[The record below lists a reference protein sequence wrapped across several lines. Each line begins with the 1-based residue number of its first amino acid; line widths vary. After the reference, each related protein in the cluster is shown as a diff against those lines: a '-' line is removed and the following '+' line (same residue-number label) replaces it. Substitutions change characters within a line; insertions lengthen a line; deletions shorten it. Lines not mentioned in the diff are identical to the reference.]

1 MTDELLDAILGAVLK
16 ASGSAL
22 RHHETYTRDWMREA
36 LRDALVRRVQSQEA
50 QSVRNVERAVDTP
63 IVSLS
68 RIAEAVRD
76 MRIKGSEPTG
86 IRMSFDAVMSLI
98 RQIDPLYENREYE
111 TGMRIF
117 GLQVSTFPGD
127 SPNFSLSCE
136 RSGHGLR

>member
-1 MTDELLDAILGAVLK
+1 MTDEQLDAILDAILGAVLK

-22 RHHETYTRDWMREA
+22 RQTYTRDWMREA

-63 IVSLS
+63 IVTLS

-86 IRMSFDAVMSLI
+86 
-98 RQIDPLYENREYE
+98 RE
-111 TGMRIF
+111 
-117 GLQVSTFPGD
+117 PG
-127 SPNFSLSCE
+127 SA
-136 RSGHGLR
+136 